1 MEKTAKIFEDYSLTD
16 TRKFYVEA
24 DGKSYFVTL
33 PAPFN
38 SIDPIVSE
46 LKNVTNDKKRA
57 NLILLC
63 QRYAAEREPKR
74 AEVSE

>member
-16 TRKFYVEA
+16 TRKFYVKV

-33 PAPFN
+33 PNPYN
-38 SIDPIVSE
+38 SIDPVVTE
-46 LKNVTNDKKRA
+46 LKNVANDKKRD

-63 QRYAAEREPKR
+63 QHYAAKREPKR